1 MLILRSKL
9 IGMPIVDLRSQSRLG
24 NIGDLI
30 LNDTDVN
37 LSGIALRGNFGKDIR
52 IILPAEVL
60 EISKGI
66 ILVNDEDSITK
77 TKDNIRINKLVNDQF
92 YGIGQKVFTKSGK
105 YIGRIHDLLIDSL
118 DFRIAK
124 FYVKSFL
131 RERILSS
138 NLILE
143 IKGKRIII
151 KDDFEL
157 SRISQATEAARA

>member
-66 ILVNDEDSITK
+66 ILVNDEI
-77 TKDNIRINKLVNDQF
+77 
-92 YGIGQKVFTKSGK
+92 Y
-105 YIGRIHDLLIDSL
+105 
-118 DFRIAK
+118 
-124 FYVKSFL
+124 
-131 RERILSS
+131 
-138 NLILE
+138 
-143 IKGKRIII
+143 
-151 KDDFEL
+151 
-157 SRISQATEAARA
+157 